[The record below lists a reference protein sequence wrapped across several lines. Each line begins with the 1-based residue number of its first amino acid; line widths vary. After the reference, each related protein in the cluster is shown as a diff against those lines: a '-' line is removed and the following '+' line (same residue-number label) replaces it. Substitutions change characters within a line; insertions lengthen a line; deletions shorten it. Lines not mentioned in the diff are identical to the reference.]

1 MVAPGGQAAVA
12 WEARRGKMAT
22 VSAAFGQAGGAWAP
36 ATALSSPVWHAAP
49 TGLTLTGGGVPRVFW
64 LEFDR
69 GDGLRAATLAP
80 AKLDTT
86 PPKVIARLPNHLP
99 PTRTG
104 RLAVAVR
111 VRCSEACDARLT
123 ATAGKV
129 DGGRA
134 SRAIAPRKVVTLR
147 LPSVPELT
155 RELRRHP
162 RSRRVHL
169 ELLVTDRAGNVVRQ
183 RRTLRVRAARR

>member
-1 MVAPGGQAAVA
+1 MAA
-12 WEARRGKMAT
+12 
-22 VSAAFGQAGGAWAP
+22 VSAASGQAGGAWAP
-36 ATALSSPVWHAAP
+36 ETALSSPAWHAFP
-49 TGLTLTGGGVPRVFW
+49 TGLTLTAGGVPRVFW
-64 LEFDR
+64 IEFDR

-86 PPKVIARLPNHLP
+86 PPMVIARLPKRVA

-104 RLAVAVR
+104 RLAVTVR

-134 SRAIAPRKVVTLR
+134 SRAIAPGKVATLR
-147 LPSVPELT
+147 LPSEPEF
-155 RELRRHP
+155 RSELRRHP

-169 ELLVTDRAGNVVRQ
+169 ELLVSDRAGNVVRQ
-183 RRTLRVRAARR
+183 RRTVRVRVI